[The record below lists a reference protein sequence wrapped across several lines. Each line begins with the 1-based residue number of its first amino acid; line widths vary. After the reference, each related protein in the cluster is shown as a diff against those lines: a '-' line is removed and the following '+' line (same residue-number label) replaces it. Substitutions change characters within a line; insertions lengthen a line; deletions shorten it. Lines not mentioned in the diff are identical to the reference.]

1 MGCSSGFTARPT
13 WAGLAG
19 ITGIATCESGT
30 ALQQHV
36 THVADRLG
44 RVQTLGADVHAVHD
58 AAATEH
64 TERIVQRGQT
74 LGGLG
79 VTAVGQE
86 AIGLQ
91 QCSGTCLLYTSPSPR
106 D

>member
-1 MGCSSGFTARPT
+1 MTDC
-13 WAGLAG
+13 
-19 ITGIATCESGT
+19 
-30 ALQQHV
+30 
-36 THVADRLG
+36 LG
-44 RVQTLGADVHAVHD
+44 RVQTLGANVHAVHD

-74 LGGLG
+74 LSGLG

-91 QCSGTCLLYTSPSPR
+91 QCSGTEELVRVPPERRVAGRVVCAQNALV
-106 D
+106 